1 MRTTILRTMSE
12 GKKILINAFFYAFL
26 FFVPAQQTMAQSF
39 LYQPKAGQNP
49 EPLNQ
54 ANNFE
59 IVIRQELTK
68 FFASSTFLVDI
79 NMLQGNVE
87 VIKPTPSTKKKKSL
101 QRLPGM
107 PVLPKGYQDQ
117 DNSDTT
123 KNYTYSIE
131 EVDYLYVNV
140 IVDTT
145 YSNSDID
152 FINSLIRSIIPIDE
166 TKGDIVKIKRSVF
179 PKGQE
184 LIDNKGAEPAIA
196 QVPNYLPAPREPE
209 RLAPAPVAQEE
220 KQEKAADNTLL
231 YVFVV
236 LLILCFI
243 IIVFVTYLLYRK
255 SKDNDKKPKAEDDTK
270 LIPGP
275 NGNGQ
280 DMSIIY
286 PNTGGGDSSN
296 YQTEDIINY
305 EFNRQHV
312 ITSVIS
318 NPKEVASMFETWI
331 LTNPEDG
338 KLRAANALSAV
349 NPKLLNFLRPFM
361 AEQVYSDL
369 NQAVSNHQL
378 KSHSDK
384 YQEARDFSKELLS
397 MNAEPDRNEDLFEFL
412 NQITDS
418 QIIHMLKEE
427 DDNLSAILLAQLES
441 KRSKNVL
448 GMIEIN
454 RRSSIVMKMS
464 KIDFISSSIYRE
476 VATYFSKKAI
486 DVKGMK
492 NVAFDGLQSILD
504 ILDQMQ
510 DEDQDQLISTIASQ
524 DLELANNIKQQFVG
538 FKNVVY
544 LTDLQLETALRD
556 IDTNTL
562 VDALTG
568 ISSHV
573 QSKIIVQ
580 RPPREQS
587 LIKAELESGNT
598 VTPED
603 RDVARKKII
612 DSIRKTLKLVA

>member
-1 MRTTILRTMSE
+1 MLSIKTNPMY
-12 GKKILINAFFYAFL
+12 KFL
-26 FFVPAQQTMAQSF
+26 FLLLLLLFNTIEYTSKAQSF
-39 LYQPKAGQNP
+39 LYQPKSGLGA
-49 EPLNQ
+49 EPLNE

-68 FFASSTFLVDI
+68 FFSPSTFLVDI
-79 NMLQGNVE
+79 NMLKGNVE
-87 VIKPTPSTKKKKSL
+87 VIKPVAANRKKKTL

-107 PVLPKGYQDQ
+107 PVLPKGYQDTET
-117 DNSDTT
+117 DTS

-131 EVDYLYVNV
+131 EVDYLYISI

-145 YSNSDID
+145 YANTDID
-152 FINSLIRSIIPIDE
+152 FINSLVRSIIPIDE
-166 TKGDIVKIKRSVF
+166 TKGDVVKIKRSVF
-179 PKGQE
+179 PKDKEDLFAG
-184 LIDNKGAEPAIA
+184 GAGANTRPV
-196 QVPNYLPAPREPE
+196 QQPNYLPEPRPQEPVQ
-209 RLAPAPVAQEE
+209 REE
-220 KQEKAADNTLL
+220 KQEPLKAETDNTLL
-231 YVFVV
+231 YVFVI
-236 LLILCFI
+236 LLILCLV

-255 SKDNDKKPKAEDDTK
+255 SKDPEKKNKEEDPKLLNGQNGNGQE
-270 LIPGP
+270 LSVIYP
-275 NGNGQ
+275 NGNGP
-280 DMSIIY
+280 D
-286 PNTGGGDSSN
+286 GASS

-318 NPKEVASMFETWI
+318 NPKEVAGMIEAWM
-331 LTNPEDG
+331 LTNPEEG
-338 KLRAANALSAV
+338 RARAANALSAV

-361 AEQVYSDL
+361 AENAYSEL

-378 KSHSDK
+378 KSHNDK

-397 MNAEPDRNEDLFEFL
+397 LNAEPDRNEDLFEFL

-427 DDNLSAILLAQLES
+427 DDNLSAILLAQLDS
-441 KRSKNVL
+441 KRTKNVL

-454 RRSSIVMKMS
+454 RRSSILMKMS

-510 DEDQDQLISTIASQ
+510 DEDQDQLISSIASQ

-562 VDALTG
+562 VQALTG
-568 ISSHV
+568 LSTHV
-573 QSKIIVQ
+573 QNKVISQ
-580 RPPREQS
+580 RAPREQS
-587 LIKAELESGNT
+587 LIKSELESGNP
-598 VTPED
+598 VSPDE
-603 RDVARKKII
+603 RDHSRKIII
-612 DSIRKTLKLVA
+612 DSIRRTLKLVA

>member
-1 MRTTILRTMSE
+1 VLFALLFSTYEFTTR
-12 GKKILINAFFYAFL
+12 
-26 FFVPAQQTMAQSF
+26 AQSF
-39 LYQPKAGQNP
+39 LYQPKSGQNA
-49 EPLNQ
+49 EPLNE

-68 FFASSTFLVDI
+68 FFSPSTFLVDI
-79 NMLQGNVE
+79 NMLKGNVE
-87 VIKPTPSTKKKKSL
+87 VIKPVAANKKKKTL

-107 PVLPKGYQDQ
+107 PVLPKGYQDTET
-117 DNSDTT
+117 DTT

-131 EVDYLYVNV
+131 EVEYLYINI

-145 YSNSDID
+145 YANTDID
-152 FINSLIRSIIPIDE
+152 FINSLVRSIIPLDE
-166 TKGDIVKIKRSVF
+166 TKGDVVKIKRSVF
-179 PKGQE
+179 PKDKDE
-184 LIDNKGAEPAIA
+184 LFAGGAGANTRPV
-196 QVPNYLPAPREPE
+196 QQPNYIPEVKNQEPE
-209 RLAPAPVAQEE
+209 AKDENPVPLKSET
-220 KQEKAADNTLL
+220 DNTLL
-231 YVFVV
+231 YVFVI
-236 LLILCFI
+236 LLILCLI

-255 SKDNDKKPKAEDDTK
+255 SKDPEKKAKKEEDTK
-270 LIPGP
+270 LLNGQTSNGQELNVIYP
-275 NGNGQ
+275 NGNSPEGV
-280 DMSIIY
+280 
-286 PNTGGGDSSN
+286 SS

-318 NPKEVASMFETWI
+318 NPKEVAGMIEAWM
-331 LTNPEDG
+331 LTNPDEG
-338 KLRAANALSAV
+338 RARAANALSAV

-361 AEQVYSDL
+361 AENVYSEL
-369 NQAVSNHQL
+369 NQAVSNHQQ
-378 KSHSDK
+378 KSHNDK

-397 MNAEPDRNEDLFEFL
+397 LNAEPDRNEDLFEFL

-427 DDNLSAILLAQLES
+427 DDNLSAILLAQLDS
-441 KRSKNVL
+441 KRTKNVL

-454 RRSSIVMKMS
+454 RRSSILMKMS

-510 DEDQDQLISTIASQ
+510 DEDQDQLISSIASQ

-562 VDALTG
+562 VNALTG
-568 ISSHV
+568 LSTHV
-573 QSKIIVQ
+573 QNKVISQ
-580 RPPREQS
+580 RAPREQS
-587 LIKAELESGNT
+587 LIKSELESGNA
-598 VTPED
+598 VTPDE
-603 RDVARKKII
+603 RDHARKIII
-612 DSIRKTLKLVA
+612 DSIRRTLKLVA

>member
-1 MRTTILRTMSE
+1 MSE
-12 GKKILINAFFYAFL
+12 GKKILINTFL
-26 FFVPAQQTMAQSF
+26 SFLLCVVCIEQASSQSF
-39 LYQPKAGQNP
+39 LYQPKTGQNP

-59 IVIRQELTK
+59 IVVRQELTK
-68 FFASSTFLVDI
+68 FFAPSTFLVDI

-87 VIKPTPSTKKKKSL
+87 VIKPTASNKRKKSL

-107 PVLPKGYQDQ
+107 PVLPKGYQD
-117 DNSDTT
+117 SEVDTT

-131 EVDYLYVNV
+131 EVEYLYVNV

-166 TKGDIVKIKRSVF
+166 TKGDVVKIKRSVF
-179 PKGQE
+179 PKGLE
-184 LIDNKGAEPAIA
+184 DLTAKNNAAPANP
-196 QVPNYLPAPREPE
+196 VPNYFQQKEPE
-209 RLAPAPVAQEE
+209 QRPAVQPTENKV
-220 KQEKAADNTLL
+220 EKAETDNTLL
-231 YVFVV
+231 YVFVI

-255 SKDNDKKPKAEDDTK
+255 SKDSDKKSKGDEEAK
-270 LIPGP
+270 LLGNNANP
-275 NGNGQ
+275 NDLN
-280 DMSIIY
+280 IIY
-286 PNTGGGDSSN
+286 PNGNDSGGSN

-318 NPKEVASMFETWI
+318 NPKEVASMFETWM
-331 LTNPEDG
+331 LTNPEEG
-338 KLRAANALSAV
+338 RVRAANALNAV
-349 NPKLLNFLRPFM
+349 NPKLINFLRPFM
-361 AEQVYSDL
+361 SDNAYSEL
-369 NQAVSNHQL
+369 NQAISNHQL
-378 KSHSDK
+378 KSHNDK

-397 MNAEPDRNEDLFEFL
+397 LNAEPDRNEDLFEFL

-418 QIIHMLKEE
+418 QIIHMIKEE

-448 GMIEIN
+448 SMIEIN
-454 RRSSIVMKMS
+454 RRSSILMKMS

-556 IDTNTL
+556 IDTTTIVN
-562 VDALTG
+562 ALTG

-573 QSKIIVQ
+573 QNKIIVQ

-587 LIKAELESGNT
+587 LIKAELESGNA

-603 RDVARKKII
+603 RDRARKVII

>member
-1 MRTTILRTMSE
+1 MSE
-12 GKKILINAFFYAFL
+12 GKKILANALFYVFL
-26 FFVPAQQTMAQSF
+26 MFVSVQSITAQSF
-39 LYQPKAGQNP
+39 LYQPKSGQNP

-68 FFASSTFLVDI
+68 FFAPSTFLVDI

-87 VIKPTPSTKKKKSL
+87 VIKPTPSQKKKKNL

-107 PVLPKGYQDQ
+107 PVLPKGYQDN
-117 DNSDTT
+117 DNADTS

-184 LIDNKGAEPAIA
+184 ALTDKPAI
-196 QVPNYLPAPREPE
+196 QSTPNFLPAPREPE
-209 RLAPAPVAQEE
+209 RAATPAVVPE
-220 KQEKAADNTLL
+220 KTEKAADNTLL

-255 SKDNDKKPKAEDDTK
+255 SNDKKPKPEEDQK
-270 LIPGP
+270 LIPGA

-280 DMSIIY
+280 DLNIIY
-286 PNTGGGDSSN
+286 PAGGGDGGSN

-318 NPKEVASMFETWI
+318 NPKEVAGMFETWI
-331 LTNPEDG
+331 LTNPDEG
-338 KLRAANALSAV
+338 KVRAANALSAV

-369 NQAVSNHQL
+369 NQAVSNHQQ
-378 KSHSDK
+378 KSHNDK

-397 MNAEPDRNEDLFEFL
+397 LNAEPDRNEDLFEFL

-454 RRSSIVMKMS
+454 RRSSILMKMS

-524 DLELANNIKQQFVG
+524 DLDLANNIKQQFVG

-556 IDTNTL
+556 VDTSTI
-562 VDALTG
+562 VSALTG
-568 ISSHV
+568 ISTHV
-573 QSKIIVQ
+573 QNKIITQ

-587 LIKAELESGNT
+587 LIKSELESGNA
-598 VTPED
+598 VSPEE
-603 RDVARKKII
+603 RDLARKKII

>member
-1 MRTTILRTMSE
+1 MSE
-12 GKKILINAFFYAFL
+12 GKKILSTTFL
-26 FFVPAQQTMAQSF
+26 YFLLIFASIQSLSAQSF
-39 LYQPKAGQNP
+39 LYQPKTGQNP

-59 IVIRQELTK
+59 IVIRQELSK
-68 FFASSTFLVDI
+68 FFAPSTFLVDI

-87 VIKPTPSTKKKKSL
+87 VIKPVNANKKKKTL

-107 PVLPKGYQDQ
+107 PVLPKGYQDN
-117 DNSDTT
+117 DNTDTS

-131 EVDYLYVNV
+131 EVEYLYVNV

-152 FINSLIRSIIPIDE
+152 FVNSLIRSIIPIDE
-166 TKGDIVKIKRSVF
+166 TKGDVVKIKRSVF

-184 LIDNKGAEPAIA
+184 SALDKNNNVQAAVPA
-196 QVPNYLPAPREPE
+196 PTYLPAPREPE
-209 RLAPAPVAQEE
+209 REPAPAPAVKE
-220 KQEKAADNTLL
+220 EKAADNTLL
-231 YVFVV
+231 YVFVI

-255 SKDNDKKPKAEDDTK
+255 SKDADKKPKSDDDQK
-270 LIPGP
+270 LIPSP
-275 NGNGQ
+275 NANGQELNVIYPSGNG
-280 DMSIIY
+280 
-286 PNTGGGDSSN
+286 GDGSN

-318 NPKEVASMFETWI
+318 NPKEVAAMFETWI
-331 LTNPEDG
+331 LTNPEEG
-338 KLRAANALSAV
+338 KVRASNALSAV

-361 AEQVYSDL
+361 SEQVYTDL

-378 KSHSDK
+378 KSHNDK

-397 MNAEPDRNEDLFEFL
+397 LNAEPDRNEDLFEFL

-427 DDNLSAILLAQLES
+427 DDNLSAILLAQLDS
-441 KRSKNVL
+441 KRSRNVL

-454 RRSSIVMKMS
+454 RRSSILMKMS

-524 DLELANNIKQQFVG
+524 DLDLANNIKQQFVG

-556 IDTNTL
+556 IDTTTI
-562 VDALTG
+562 VSALTG
-568 ISSHV
+568 TSSSV
-573 QSKIIVQ
+573 QNKIISQ

-587 LIKAELESGNT
+587 LIKSELESGNS
-598 VTPED
+598 VSPEE
-603 RDVARKKII
+603 RDLARKAII

>member
-1 MRTTILRTMSE
+1 MLRIPFNLIYRHLYILLCLLCIVTFSE
-12 GKKILINAFFYAFL
+12 QGI
-26 FFVPAQQTMAQSF
+26 AQSF
-39 LYQPKAGQNP
+39 LYQPKTGQSP
-49 EPLNQ
+49 EPLNE

-68 FFASSTFLVDI
+68 FFSPSTFLVDI
-79 NMLQGNVE
+79 NMLKGNVE
-87 VIKPTPSTKKKKSL
+87 VIKPTASTRKKKTL

-107 PVLPKGYQDQ
+107 PVLPKGYQDTET
-117 DNSDTT
+117 DTT
-123 KNYTYSIE
+123 KSYTYSIE
-131 EVDYLYVNV
+131 EVEYLYVNI

-145 YSNSDID
+145 YANTDID
-152 FINSLIRSIIPIDE
+152 FINSLVRSIIPIDE
-166 TKGDIVKIKRSVF
+166 TKGDVVKIKRSVF
-179 PKGQE
+179 PKDKEDLFAGGAGANTRPALPTPNYIPE
-184 LIDNKGAEPAIA
+184 VRNDNSREEPA
-196 QVPNYLPAPREPE
+196 NTEP
-209 RLAPAPVAQEE
+209 V
-220 KQEKAADNTLL
+220 KAETDNTLL
-231 YVFVV
+231 YVFVI
-236 LLILCFI
+236 LLILCLI

-255 SKDNDKKPKAEDDTK
+255 SRDPEKKTKNEDPKLLNNPNANGQE
-270 LIPGP
+270 LSVIYP
-275 NGNGQ
+275 NGNGP
-280 DMSIIY
+280 DG
-286 PNTGGGDSSN
+286 NNSS

-318 NPKEVASMFETWI
+318 NPKEVAGMIEAWMM
-331 LTNPEDG
+331 TNPEEG
-338 KLRAANALSAV
+338 RIRAANALSAV

-361 AEQVYSDL
+361 AESVYNEL

-378 KSHSDK
+378 KSHNDK

-397 MNAEPDRNEDLFEFL
+397 LNAEPDRNEDLFEFL

-441 KRSKNVL
+441 KRTKNVL

-454 RRSSIVMKMS
+454 RRSSILMKMS

-510 DEDQDQLISTIASQ
+510 DEDQDQLISSIASQ

-556 IDTNTL
+556 IDTNTI
-562 VDALTG
+562 VAALTG
-568 ISSHV
+568 LSNHV
-573 QSKIIVQ
+573 QNKVISQ
-580 RPPREQS
+580 RAPREQS
-587 LIKAELESGNT
+587 LIKSELESGNA
-598 VTPED
+598 VTPEE
-603 RDVARKKII
+603 RDHARKIII

>member
-1 MRTTILRTMSE
+1 MLRIMSE
-12 GKKILINAFFYAFL
+12 GKKLLFVTLFCSFL
-26 FFVPAQQTMAQSF
+26 FFVNTPSSSAQSF
-39 LYQPKAGQNP
+39 LYQPKTGQNP

-59 IVIRQELTK
+59 IVIRQELSK
-68 FFASSTFLVDI
+68 FFAPSTFLVDI

-87 VIKPTPSTKKKKSL
+87 VIKPTSSQKKKKSL

-107 PVLPKGYQDQ
+107 PVLPKGYQD
-117 DNSDTT
+117 NEITDTT

-184 LIDNKGAEPAIA
+184 SLENKAEAPIA

-209 RLAPAPVAQEE
+209 REPAPNAVPEQT
-220 KQEKAADNTLL
+220 EKATADNTLL
-231 YVFVV
+231 YVFVI

-255 SKDNDKKPKAEDDTK
+255 SKDNDKKPKTEEDHK
-270 LIPGP
+270 LIPGA
-275 NGNGQ
+275 NGSATPQ
-280 DMSIIY
+280 DLNIIY
-286 PNTGGGDSSN
+286 PNGGNDGGSN

-318 NPKEVASMFETWI
+318 NPKEVAGMFETWM
-331 LTNPEDG
+331 LTNPDEG
-338 KLRAANALSAV
+338 KVRAANALSAV

-361 AEQVYSDL
+361 SENAYTDL

-378 KSHSDK
+378 KSHNDK

-397 MNAEPDRNEDLFEFL
+397 LNAEPDRNEDLFEFL

-427 DDNLSAILLAQLES
+427 DDNLAAILLAQLDS
-441 KRSKNVL
+441 KRSRNVL

-454 RRSSIVMKMS
+454 RRSSILMKMS

-556 IDTNTL
+556 IDTNTI
-562 VDALTG
+562 VSALMG

-573 QSKIIVQ
+573 QNKIIGQ

-587 LIKAELESGNT
+587 LIKSELESGNA
-598 VTPED
+598 VSPEE
-603 RDVARKKII
+603 RDLARKAII

>member
-1 MRTTILRTMSE
+1 MLRILSDR
-12 GKKILINAFFYAFL
+12 KKGFLNTVLVSLLFILLGFNA
-26 FFVPAQQTMAQSF
+26 QSQSF
-39 LYQPKAGQNP
+39 LYQPKSGQSP
-49 EPLNQ
+49 EPLNE

-68 FFASSTFLVDI
+68 FFSPSTFLVDI
-79 NMLQGNVE
+79 NMLRGNVE
-87 VIKPTPSTKKKKSL
+87 VIKPVAQTKKKKSL

-107 PVLPKGYQDQ
+107 PVLPKGYQDA

-131 EVDYLYVNV
+131 EVEYLYVNI

-152 FINSLIRSIIPIDE
+152 FINSMVRSIIPIDE
-166 TKGDIVKIKRSVF
+166 TKGDVVKIKRSVF
-179 PKGQE
+179 PKDRAE
-184 LIDNKGAEPAIA
+184 LLAKSNNANQTQIPTFVPQQRESIPEVKSEVKEEPVKAET
-196 QVPNYLPAPREPE
+196 
-209 RLAPAPVAQEE
+209 
-220 KQEKAADNTLL
+220 DNTLL
-231 YVFVV
+231 YVFVI
-236 LLILCFI
+236 LLILCLI

-255 SKDNDKKPKAEDDTK
+255 SKDGDKKGKPEEDSK
-270 LIPGP
+270 LLGAANP
-275 NGNGQ
+275 NGQELN
-280 DMSIIY
+280 ILY
-286 PNTGGGDSSN
+286 PNNNGSGDGSN

-318 NPKEVASMFETWI
+318 NPKEVASMFETWM
-331 LTNPEDG
+331 LTNPDEG
-338 KLRAANALSAV
+338 RVRAANALNAV

-361 AEQVYSDL
+361 SEQAYTDL
-369 NQAVSNHQL
+369 NQAISNHQL
-378 KSHSDK
+378 KSHNDK

-397 MNAEPDRNEDLFEFL
+397 LNAEPDRNEDLFEFL

-454 RRSSIVMKMS
+454 RRSSILMKMS

-510 DEDQDQLISTIASQ
+510 DEDQDQLISSIASQ

-556 IDTNTL
+556 IDTNTI
-562 VDALTG
+562 VNALTG
-568 ISSHV
+568 LSSHV
-573 QSKIIVQ
+573 QNKVIAQ

-587 LIKAELESGNT
+587 LIKSELESGNT
-598 VTPED
+598 VTPEE
-603 RDVARKKII
+603 RDAARKLII

>member
-1 MRTTILRTMSE
+1 MLCMRSNRFTYFHKSL
-12 GKKILINAFFYAFL
+12 FFAFL
-26 FFVPAQQTMAQSF
+26 PLLLMGQISMAQSF
-39 LYQPKAGQNP
+39 LYQPKTGQGA
-49 EPLNQ
+49 EPLNE

-68 FFASSTFLVDI
+68 FFSPSTFLVDI

-87 VIKPTPSTKKKKSL
+87 VIKPVSAPKRKMSL

-107 PVLPKGYQDQ
+107 PVLPKGYQE
-117 DNSDTT
+117 NESDST

-131 EVDYLYVNV
+131 EVEYLYVSI

-145 YSNSDID
+145 YSNTDLD
-152 FINSLIRSIIPIDE
+152 FINSLVRSVIPIDE
-166 TKGDIVKIKRSVF
+166 TKGDVVKIRRSIF
-179 PKGQE
+179 PKEKDDLFAG
-184 LIDNKGAEPAIA
+184 GAGANTRPSQEPAF
-196 QVPNYLPAPREPE
+196 VPQQREQ
-209 RLAPAPVAQEE
+209 APVNEE
-220 KQEKAADNTLL
+220 KASTSEPQKADNTLL
-231 YVFVV
+231 YVFVI
-236 LLILCFI
+236 LLILCLI

-255 SKDNDKKPKAEDDTK
+255 GKDPSKKTLAEEDAK
-270 LIPGP
+270 LLNGP
-275 NGNGQ
+275 NNNGQ
-280 DMSIIY
+280 ELSVIY
-286 PNTGGGDSSN
+286 PNGSDGGSN

-318 NPKEVASMFETWI
+318 NPKEVAGMIEAWM
-331 LTNPEDG
+331 LTNPEEG
-338 KLRAANALSAV
+338 RLRAANALSAV

-361 AEQVYSDL
+361 TETVYHEL

-378 KSHSDK
+378 KSHNDK

-397 MNAEPDRNEDLFEFL
+397 LNAEPDRNEDLFEFL

-448 GMIEIN
+448 SMIEIN
-454 RRSSIVMKMS
+454 RRSSIIMKMS

-486 DVKGMK
+486 EVKGMK

-510 DEDQDQLISTIASQ
+510 DEDQDQLISSIASQ
-524 DLELANNIKQQFVG
+524 DLDLANNIKQQFVG

-562 VDALTG
+562 VQALTG
-568 ISSHV
+568 LSSHV
-573 QSKIIVQ
+573 QNKVISQ
-580 RPPREQS
+580 RAPREQS
-587 LIKAELESGNT
+587 LIKSELESGNA
-598 VTPED
+598 VSPDE
-603 RDVARKKII
+603 RDKARKLII

>member
-1 MRTTILRTMSE
+1 MSE
-12 GKKILINAFFYAFL
+12 GKKILLNAFFYVFL
-26 FFVPAQQTMAQSF
+26 IFVLIQNSSAQSF
-39 LYQPKAGQNP
+39 LYQPKAGQNA

-68 FFASSTFLVDI
+68 FFAPSTFLVDI

-87 VIKPTPSTKKKKSL
+87 VIKPTPSQKKKKTL

-107 PVLPKGYQDQ
+107 PVLPKGYQDN
-117 DNSDTT
+117 DNADTS

-131 EVDYLYVNV
+131 EVEYLYVNV

-166 TKGDIVKIKRSVF
+166 TKGDVVKIKRSVF

-184 LIDNKGAEPAIA
+184 SLADKSNVQAAIPA
-196 QVPNYLPAPREPE
+196 PNYLPAPREPE
-209 RLAPAPVAQEE
+209 RAATPVVAPE
-220 KQEKAADNTLL
+220 KEEKAADNTLL

-255 SKDNDKKPKAEDDTK
+255 SKDNDKKPKTDEDPK
-270 LIPGP
+270 LIAG
-275 NGNGQ
+275 GNGQ
-280 DMSIIY
+280 DLSIIY
-286 PNTGGGDSSN
+286 PPGGGDGANS

-318 NPKEVASMFETWI
+318 NPKEVAGMFETWI
-331 LTNPEDG
+331 LTNPDEG
-338 KLRAANALSAV
+338 KVRAANALSAV

-378 KSHSDK
+378 KSHNDK

-397 MNAEPDRNEDLFEFL
+397 LNAEPDRNEDLFEFL

-441 KRSKNVL
+441 KRSRNVL

-454 RRSSIVMKMS
+454 RRSSILMKMS

-524 DLELANNIKQQFVG
+524 DLDLANNIKQQFVG

-556 IDTNTL
+556 IDTNTI
-562 VDALTG
+562 VSALTG
-568 ISSHV
+568 ISTHV
-573 QSKIIVQ
+573 QNKIITQ

-587 LIKAELESGNT
+587 LIKSELESGNA
-598 VTPED
+598 VSPEE
-603 RDVARKKII
+603 RDLSRKKII

>member
-1 MRTTILRTMSE
+1 MSV
-12 GKKILINAFFYAFL
+12 GKKILINAFFSLLCCFAIIEH
-26 FFVPAQQTMAQSF
+26 ANSQSF
-39 LYQPKAGQNP
+39 LYQPKTGQNP

-59 IVIRQELTK
+59 IVVRQELTK
-68 FFASSTFLVDI
+68 FFAPSTFLVDI

-87 VIKPTPSTKKKKSL
+87 VIKPTASTKRKKSL

-107 PVLPKGYQDQ
+107 PVLPKGYQD
-117 DNSDTT
+117 SEVDTS

-179 PKGQE
+179 PKGPE
-184 LIDNKGAEPAIA
+184 DLNAKNNSTPANP
-196 QVPNYLPAPREPE
+196 VPNYLQQREPE
-209 RLAPAPVAQEE
+209 QKPVVQQPVEN
-220 KQEKAADNTLL
+220 KTEKARADNTLL
-231 YVFVV
+231 YVFVI

-255 SKDNDKKPKAEDDTK
+255 SKDSDKKSKTDEDTK
-270 LIPGP
+270 LIGNNANP
-275 NGNGQ
+275 NDLN
-280 DMSIIY
+280 IIY
-286 PNTGGGDSSN
+286 PNGNDSGGGN

-318 NPKEVASMFETWI
+318 NPKEVASMFETWM
-331 LTNPEDG
+331 LTNPDEG
-338 KLRAANALSAV
+338 RVRAANALNAV
-349 NPKLLNFLRPFM
+349 NPKLINFLRPFM
-361 AEQVYSDL
+361 SDNAYSEL
-369 NQAVSNHQL
+369 NQAISNHQL
-378 KSHSDK
+378 KSHNDK

-397 MNAEPDRNEDLFEFL
+397 LNAEPDRNEDLFEFL

-418 QIIHMLKEE
+418 QIIHMIKEE

-448 GMIEIN
+448 SMIEIN
-454 RRSSIVMKMS
+454 RRSSILMKMS

-556 IDTNTL
+556 IDTTTIVN
-562 VDALTG
+562 ALTG

-573 QSKIIVQ
+573 QNKIIVQ

-587 LIKAELESGNT
+587 LIKAELESGNA

-603 RDVARKKII
+603 RDQARKVII

>member
-1 MRTTILRTMSE
+1 MSE
-12 GKKILINAFFYAFL
+12 GKKILIKVLFNAFLIFAIGI
-26 FFVPAQQTMAQSF
+26 TTSAQSF
-39 LYQPKAGQNP
+39 LYQPKAGQNA

-59 IVIRQELTK
+59 IVIRQELSK
-68 FFASSTFLVDI
+68 FFSPSTFLVDI

-87 VIKPTPSTKKKKSL
+87 VIKPTSQKKKKIL

-107 PVLPKGYQDQ
+107 PVLPKGYQDN
-117 DNSDTT
+117 DNADTS

-131 EVDYLYVNV
+131 EVEYLYVNV

-152 FINSLIRSIIPIDE
+152 FVNSLIRSIIPIDE
-166 TKGDIVKIKRSVF
+166 TKGDVVKIKRSVF

-184 LIDNKGAEPAIA
+184 SLGNKASTPSAIPP
-196 QVPNYLPAPREPE
+196 PNYSTSAREPE
-209 RLAPAPVAQEE
+209 KAETPAVVPDKPE
-220 KQEKAADNTLL
+220 KADNTLL

-255 SKDNDKKPKAEDDTK
+255 NKENDPSKNEPKDPK
-270 LIPGP
+270 LIPG
-275 NGNGQ
+275 GNGQ
-280 DMSIIY
+280 DLNIIY
-286 PNTGGGDSSN
+286 PAGGGDGGNS

-318 NPKEVASMFETWI
+318 NPKEVAGMFEAWI
-331 LTNPEDG
+331 LTNPDEG
-338 KLRAANALSAV
+338 KVKAANALSAV

-378 KSHSDK
+378 KSHNDK

-397 MNAEPDRNEDLFEFL
+397 LNAEPDRNEDLFEFL

-441 KRSKNVL
+441 KRSRNVL

-454 RRSSIVMKMS
+454 RRSSILMKMS

-524 DLELANNIKQQFVG
+524 DLDLANSIKQQFVG

-556 IDTNTL
+556 IDTNTI
-562 VDALTG
+562 VSALTG
-568 ISSHV
+568 ISTHV
-573 QSKIIVQ
+573 QNKIITQ

-587 LIKAELESGNT
+587 LIKSELESGNA
-598 VTPED
+598 VSPEE
-603 RDVARKKII
+603 RDLSRKKII